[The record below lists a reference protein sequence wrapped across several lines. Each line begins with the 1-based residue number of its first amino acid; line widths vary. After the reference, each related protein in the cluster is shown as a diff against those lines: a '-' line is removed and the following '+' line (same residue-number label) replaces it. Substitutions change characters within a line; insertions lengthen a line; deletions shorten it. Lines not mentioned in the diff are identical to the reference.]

1 MPPLLY
7 QPFFAHPEHH
17 LYAMAPPTYHPE
29 CEYLHTI
36 SPSRAEADIPP
47 PAVTITLRSTRPITN
62 LSRNIILR
70 PDEPVNV
77 GRSSRSEAKNLSA
90 TADNA
95 LFDCPVISRRHAEL
109 ELKVNKWTEERHQVY
124 IKDTGSMHGTS
135 VNGQKLQPSRPRQL
149 QVGDTIRLGESVNR
163 ADSEYFDES
172 FPAFLPNTI
181 EDNYDGV
188 TLTLAGI
195 STATK
200 KNTAQVKS
208 SIGISV
214 PSASESDFDDDDDVS
229 DGGADL
235 HPSSVHTTPDQ
246 ANDKTAVQTSAKMG
260 SSVSNVI
267 MLEDDDD
274 DEPIQLSGRRALAQ
288 AIVIPDTYAD
298 DTHMVADSLAPAR
311 DPIVSGFCM
320 QFDEAQGS
328 DVEIKGIGA
337 AIAANADEEL
347 DDEHDD
353 SEHSWG
359 DQDHTSDDEQDSDEH
374 SDSHEDFDRQSF
386 LSEEFNM
393 ADGVDMADEVAVE
406 EDEDD
411 EGPEVMSSKRRY
423 SNELGTLGDAPKQ
436 DMPDAAHETFPARP
450 HYDPVRGFQV
460 PAQTVDKTPA
470 FRSYDPY
477 MMPPL
482 PRLFADFG
490 HSNKWDVGPA
500 NDDFNLHNF
509 GFVSHSA
516 SLLDNMN
523 DDTRSGKSGFNSF
536 APFNYA
542 YAPQPAAA
550 PLNTFSLENS
560 LNVPSNSPASA
571 FPKPSSG
578 FTELNPKKRKAPEI
592 STADEPTTTSQTPAS
607 NDEVVR
613 EAATSLL
620 PIIAEPEQKKRK
632 IKQPHAHK
640 SLLRTAVIEA
650 GKYTAGAIIGG
661 IGLVTILASP
671 IGEALASC

>member
-7 QPFFAHPEHH
+7 QPFFAHPDHH

-29 CEYLHTI
+29 CEYLHALT
-36 SPSRAEADIPP
+36 PSQAGADMQP

-90 TADNA
+90 TANNA

-135 VNGQKLQPSRPRQL
+135 VNGQKLQPSKPFQL

-163 ADSEYFDES
+163 ADSKYFVDQFS
-172 FPAFLPNTI
+172 CFLTNTT

-235 HPSSVHTTPDQ
+235 RPSSVHTTPDQ
-246 ANDKTAVQTSAKMG
+246 TNDKTGAQTSAKMG

-267 MLEDDDD
+267 MLEDDED
-274 DEPIQLSGRRALAQ
+274 DEPVPLSGRRALAQ
-288 AIVIPDTYAD
+288 TIVIPDTYAD
-298 DTHMVADSLAPAR
+298 DGHMVADSLAPAR

-320 QFDEAQGS
+320 QFDGAQDS
-328 DVEIKGIGA
+328 SSEIKGIGA
-337 AIAANADEEL
+337 AIAANADEES
-347 DDEHDD
+347 DHEHDD
-353 SEHSWG
+353 SEHSWS
-359 DQDHTSDDEQDSDEH
+359 DQEHISDEEQDSDEH

-393 ADGVDMADEVAVE
+393 ADEVAVE
-406 EDEDD
+406 DDEDE
-411 EGPEVMSSKRRY
+411 EGPEVMSSKRRF
-423 SNELGTLGDAPKQ
+423 SNELGTLGDEPKH

-460 PAQTVDKTPA
+460 PAQNVDKAPA
-470 FRSYDPY
+470 YRSYDPY
-477 MMPPL
+477 LMPPL

-490 HSNKWDVGPA
+490 HSNKWDVGPGPVV
-500 NDDFNLHNF
+500 DDFNLHNF

-523 DDTRSGKSGFNSF
+523 DDTHSGKSGFNNF

-542 YAPQPAAA
+542 YAPPTATASRDFFGVETN
-550 PLNTFSLENS
+550 P
-560 LNVPSNSPASA
+560 NVPSNSPVSA
-571 FPKPSSG
+571 FPKSG
-578 FTELNPKKRKAPEI
+578 PEATVLLNMKKRKAPDI
-592 STADEPTTTSQTPAS
+592 STADEPTTTSQTPAV
-607 NDEVVR
+607 NDEIVR
-613 EAATSLL
+613 EATTSLV
-620 PIIAEPEQKKRK
+620 PICAEPEQKKRK